1 MIPRWWNRP
10 LQTFRGTPQSLGC
23 SPATPNRLGPKSPR
37 VTNANHE
44 IDNMHKFSSGLIGL
58 FLNFSQSTNGF
69 GNLDH
74 TLTKRGLGELARL
87 KNVYCNQQNQQPP
100 KVEAKG
106 YL

>member
-1 MIPRWWNRP
+1 MKPSH
-10 LQTFRGTPQSLGC
+10 LEL
-23 SPATPNRLGPKSPR
+23 KSPR

-74 TLTKRGLGELARL
+74 TLTKRGFERVGKAQKRVYVSAESAASKGGGLGVFIAPLE
-87 KNVYCNQQNQQPP
+87 KN
-100 KVEAKG
+100 
-106 YL
+106 

>member
-1 MIPRWWNRP
+1 MP
-10 LQTFRGTPQSLGC
+10 SC
-23 SPATPNRLGPKSPR
+23 LGPKSPR

-74 TLTKRGLGELARL
+74 TLTKRGFERVGKA
-87 KNVYCNQQNQQPP
+87 KNMLEDQQNQHPP